1 MSMHQQN
8 ILFSQINQASAWIMP
23 VGKLSKKYYKITY
36 KENRFGD
43 EITKEEKRVFCTKC
57 GKEIDDSAKF
67 CKYCGSPV
75 EVDTEEALETPSDT
89 DTAEESEVFEE
100 PVPKIK
106 NRKKWVVP
114 VCIAA
119 GIAVL
124 GGMGVLAAN
133 MAKAEKEEP
142 KKVEQTK
149 PEKETAKEEPKT
161 EKEPEVTYPKDITL
175 DAEVQNKI
183 TEFLD
188 LLCKMDASGSGHNFA
203 INNDFASRF
212 LLDSMWF
219 EIPFADGQ
227 PVEGWSVSEEIAKKY
242 LKTSIGVEEFT
253 ADWASVSDGMVVSQG
268 VQVTCAYGNDTPQI
282 IKITQLS
289 ETDIQV
295 LGSVNY
301 TPEFQGEPY
310 TADFDVTLTANSDSI
325 WGGYTLKSINKW
337 DETLEIQMKKFV
349 EILGYCEN
357 ASSWMADGKSLTEF
371 NSAELSK
378 AFLWWTAKFDQINN
392 NNEMKNKYDCTITE
406 DGYCLITEEN
416 AEKFLMSSIGQS
428 DNSTMDYRDDKIM
441 SMLGNVGSSGV
452 ENVTITEI
460 TNISDT
466 DIKVDGSVVFH
477 AEGRITRNV
486 SFSITMTANPDSM
499 WGGYTLKSIDKWEET
514 NVTVQNT
521 DEQPESA
528 LGEYLVF
535 LVNAVNS
542 GDYTGADEV
551 MLKGSSLYQEQEA
564 LVKKLHSENTTEKLK
579 TWSVLEKEQ
588 LDGTHARITSDEVI
602 EVTYAGGNSKTLY
615 QSYVYTCELTESGWL
630 FTSISAVE

>member
-1 MSMHQQN
+1 M
-8 ILFSQINQASAWIMP
+8 
-23 VGKLSKKYYKITY
+23 
-36 KENRFGD
+36 
-43 EITKEEKRVFCTKC
+43 FCTKC

-75 EVDTEEALETPSDT
+75 EVDTEEALETPSDM

-114 VCIAA
+114 VCIIA

-142 KKVEQTK
+142 KKVQQIK

-183 TEFLD
+183 TELLD
-188 LLCKMDASGSGHNFA
+188 LLCKMDTSGSGHNFA
-203 INNDFASRF
+203 VNTAIDGNFASRF

-227 PVEGWSVSEEIAKKY
+227 PVEGWSVSEEIAKNY
-242 LKTSIGVEEFT
+242 LKTSIGVEDFT

-282 IKITQLS
+282 TKVTQLS

-337 DETLEIQMKKFV
+337 DETLDAQMKKFV

-357 ASSWMADGKSLTEF
+357 SSDWMADGKSLQEL

-378 AFLWWTAKFDQINN
+378 AFLLWTVKFDQINN
-392 NNEMKNKYDCTITE
+392 NQEMKNKYDCTITD
-406 DGYCLITEEN
+406 DGYYLITEEN
-416 AEKFLMSSIGQS
+416 AERFLMSSIGQY
-428 DNSTMDYRDDKIM
+428 DNSTMDYEGDKIISAM
-441 SMLGNVGSSGV
+441 GDVGSSGV

-486 SFSITMTANPDSM
+486 SFSITMTANPESI
-499 WGGYTLKSIDKWEET
+499 WGGYTLKSIDKWEEA

>member
-1 MSMHQQN
+1 M
-8 ILFSQINQASAWIMP
+8 
-23 VGKLSKKYYKITY
+23 
-36 KENRFGD
+36 
-43 EITKEEKRVFCTKC
+43 FCTKC

-75 EVDTEEALETPSDT
+75 EVDTEEALETPSDM

-142 KKVEQTK
+142 KKVQQIK

-203 INNDFASRF
+203 INKTIDNDFASRF

-227 PVEGWSVSEEIAKKY
+227 PVEGWSVSEEIAKNY
-242 LKTSIGVEEFT
+242 LKTSIGMEDFT
-253 ADWASVSDGMVVSQG
+253 VDWANISDGMVVSQG

-301 TPEFQGEPY
+301 TPEFTGEPY
-310 TADFDVTLTANSDSI
+310 TADFDVTLTVNTDSM
-325 WGGYTLKSINKW
+325 WGGYALKSINKW

-499 WGGYTLKSIDKWEET
+499 WGGYTLKSIDKWEEIANPT
-514 NVTVQNT
+514 MESVTKQDFNLSASSTLQQAGYDYSVGSLLDGNT
-521 DEQPESA
+521 QTCWADGVSGTGEGECITFSSDETKT
-528 LGEYLVF
+528 V
-535 LVNAVNS
+535 S
-542 GDYTGADEV
+542 GLAILPGYC
-551 MLKGSSLYQEQEA
+551 K
-564 LVKKLHSENTTEKLK
+564 SEDLFHKNGMPLDIEITSQGK
-579 TWSVLEKEQ
+579 TWKWSFYGFEPNFSSPMDSMIFIDFGGDIDMNECTVTLSVCKSGNKY
-588 LDGTHARITSDEVI
+588 DDICITEMF
-602 EVTYAGGNSKTLY
+602 LY
-615 QSYVYTCELTESGWL
+615 KR
-630 FTSISAVE
+630 

>member
-1 MSMHQQN
+1 M
-8 ILFSQINQASAWIMP
+8 
-23 VGKLSKKYYKITY
+23 
-36 KENRFGD
+36 
-43 EITKEEKRVFCTKC
+43 FCTKC

-75 EVDTEEALETPSDT
+75 EVDTEEPLETMSDMDT
-89 DTAEESEVFEE
+89 DIEVSEE
-100 PVPKIK
+100 PVFQPK

-133 MAKAEKEEP
+133 MDKAEKEEP
-142 KKVEQTK
+142 KKVQQIK

-203 INNDFASRF
+203 VNTAIDGNFASRF

-227 PVEGWSVSEEIAKKY
+227 PVEGWSVSEEIAKNY
-242 LKTSIGVEEFT
+242 LKTSIGVEDFT

-282 IKITQLS
+282 TKVTQLS

-301 TPEFQGEPY
+301 TPEFTGEPY

-499 WGGYTLKSIDKWEET
+499 WGGYTLKNIDKWEEIANPT
-514 NVTVQNT
+514 MESITKQDFNLSASSTLQQAGYDYSVGSLLDGNTQTCWADGVSGTGEGESITFSSDETKTV
-521 DEQPESA
+521 
-528 LGEYLVF
+528 
-535 LVNAVNS
+535 S
-542 GDYTGADEV
+542 GLAILPGYC
-551 MLKGSSLYQEQEA
+551 K
-564 LVKKLHSENTTEKLK
+564 SEDLFHKNGMPLDIEITSQGK
-579 TWSVLEKEQ
+579 TWKWSFYGFEPNFSSPMDSMVFIDFGGDIDMNECTVTLSVCKSGNKY
-588 LDGTHARITSDEVI
+588 DDICITEMF
-602 EVTYAGGNSKTLY
+602 LY
-615 QSYVYTCELTESGWL
+615 KR
-630 FTSISAVE
+630 

>member
-1 MSMHQQN
+1 MD
-8 ILFSQINQASAWIMP
+8 
-23 VGKLSKKYYKITY
+23 T
-36 KENRFGD
+36 D
-43 EITKEEKRVFCTKC
+43 
-57 GKEIDDSAKF
+57 
-67 CKYCGSPV
+67 V
-75 EVDTEEALETPSDT
+75 EVS
-89 DTAEESEVFEE
+89 EE
-100 PVPKIK
+100 PVFQPK

-119 GIAVL
+119 GIAIL
-124 GGMGVLAAN
+124 GGVGVVAAN
-133 MAKAEKEEP
+133 MAKAETETPKKVVEEKKEEP
-142 KKVEQTK
+142 KKEDQ
-149 PEKETAKEEPKT
+149 PAEPAE

-175 DAEVQNKI
+175 DAEVQNKVI
-183 TEFLD
+183 EFLD
-188 LLCKMDASGSGHNFA
+188 LMCMMDTSNMGHNFA
-203 INNDFASRF
+203 VNRAIDSNLVSRF
-212 LLDSMWF
+212 LIGSVQS
-219 EIPFADGQ
+219 EVPFADGQ
-227 PVEGWSVSEEIAKKY
+227 PVEGWSIPEDTVREY
-242 LKTSIGVEEFT
+242 LSTSIGVSDCTSEGI
-253 ADWASVSDGMVVSQG
+253 SISDGVVSITP
-268 VQVTCAYGNDTPQI
+268 VTMTCAYGNDTPQI
-282 IKITQLS
+282 TKVTQLS

-295 LGSVNY
+295 LGRVNY
-301 TPEFQGEPY
+301 IPEFQDEPY
-310 TADFDVTLTANSDSI
+310 TAEFDVTLTANPDSM

-337 DETLEIQMKKFV
+337 DETLDAQMKKFV

-357 ASSWMADGKSLTEF
+357 SSDWMADGKSLQEL

-378 AFLWWTAKFDQINN
+378 AFLLWTVKFDQINN
-392 NNEMKNKYDCTITE
+392 NQEMKNKYDCTITD
-406 DGYCLITEEN
+406 DGYYLITEEN
-416 AEKFLMSSIGQS
+416 AERFLMSSIGQY
-428 DNSTMDYRDDKIM
+428 DNSTMDYEGDKIISAM
-441 SMLGNVGSSGV
+441 GDVGSSGV

-486 SFSITMTANPDSM
+486 SFSITMTANPESI
-499 WGGYTLKSIDKWEET
+499 WGGYTLKSIDKWEEA

>member
-1 MSMHQQN
+1 MKCS
-8 ILFSQINQASAWIMP
+8 
-23 VGKLSKKYYKITY
+23 
-36 KENRFGD
+36 
-43 EITKEEKRVFCTKC
+43 KC
-57 GKEIDDSAKF
+57 GKEINEKVKF

-75 EVDTEEALETPSDT
+75 EYDGQKATEELSSPEYKSKGVNKKKWIIAVCSAVAAALFICIG
-89 DTAEESEVFEE
+89 VFGVFAVGIKNGNDDSIKKEE
-100 PVPKIK
+100 PV
-106 NRKKWVVP
+106 
-114 VCIAA
+114 
-119 GIAVL
+119 
-124 GGMGVLAAN
+124 
-133 MAKAEKEEP
+133 
-142 KKVEQTK
+142 Q
-149 PEKETAKEEPKT
+149 ETAKEGQTAEPK
-161 EKEPEVTYPKDITL
+161 EEQPAEPEVTYPKDITL

-203 INNDFASRF
+203 VNTAIDGNFASRF

-227 PVEGWSVSEEIAKKY
+227 PVEGWSVSEEIAKNY
-242 LKTSIGVEEFT
+242 LKTSIGVEDFT

-282 IKITQLS
+282 TKVTQLS

-499 WGGYTLKSIDKWEET
+499 WGGYTLKSIDKWEEIANPT
-514 NVTVQNT
+514 MESVTKQDFNLSASSTLQQAGYDYSVGSLLDGNT
-521 DEQPESA
+521 QTCWADGVSGTGEGENITFSSDETKT
-528 LGEYLVF
+528 V
-535 LVNAVNS
+535 S
-542 GDYTGADEV
+542 GLAILPGYC
-551 MLKGSSLYQEQEA
+551 K
-564 LVKKLHSENTTEKLK
+564 SEDLFHKNGMPLDIEITSQGK
-579 TWSVLEKEQ
+579 TWKWSFYGFEPNFSSPMDSMIFIDFGGDIDMNECTVTLSVCKSGNKY
-588 LDGTHARITSDEVI
+588 DDICITEMF
-602 EVTYAGGNSKTLY
+602 LY
-615 QSYVYTCELTESGWL
+615 KR
-630 FTSISAVE
+630 

>member
-1 MSMHQQN
+1 M
-8 ILFSQINQASAWIMP
+8 
-23 VGKLSKKYYKITY
+23 
-36 KENRFGD
+36 
-43 EITKEEKRVFCTKC
+43 FCIKC

-75 EVDTEEALETPSDT
+75 EVDTEEALETPSDM

-133 MAKAEKEEP
+133 MDKAEKEEP
-142 KKVEQTK
+142 KKVQQIK

-203 INNDFASRF
+203 VNTAIDGNFASRF

-227 PVEGWSVSEEIAKKY
+227 PVEGWSVSEEIAKNY
-242 LKTSIGVEEFT
+242 LKTSIGVEDFT

-282 IKITQLS
+282 TKVTQLS

-499 WGGYTLKSIDKWEET
+499 WGGYTLKSIDKWEEIANPT
-514 NVTVQNT
+514 MESVTKQDFNLSASSTLQQAGYDYSVGSLLDGNT
-521 DEQPESA
+521 QTCWADGVSGTGEGESITFSSDETKT
-528 LGEYLVF
+528 V
-535 LVNAVNS
+535 S
-542 GDYTGADEV
+542 GLAILPGYC
-551 MLKGSSLYQEQEA
+551 K
-564 LVKKLHSENTTEKLK
+564 SEDLFHKNGMPLDIEITSQGK
-579 TWSVLEKEQ
+579 TWKWSFYGFEPNFSSPMDSMIFIDFGGDIDMNECTVTLSVCKSGNKY
-588 LDGTHARITSDEVI
+588 DDICITEMF
-602 EVTYAGGNSKTLY
+602 LY
-615 QSYVYTCELTESGWL
+615 KR
-630 FTSISAVE
+630 

>member
-1 MSMHQQN
+1 MKCS
-8 ILFSQINQASAWIMP
+8 
-23 VGKLSKKYYKITY
+23 
-36 KENRFGD
+36 
-43 EITKEEKRVFCTKC
+43 KC
-57 GKEIDDSAKF
+57 GKEINEKVKF

-75 EVDTEEALETPSDT
+75 EYDGQKATEELSSPEYKSKGVNKKKWIIAVCSAVAAALFICIG
-89 DTAEESEVFEE
+89 VFGVFAVGIKNGNDDSIKKEE
-100 PVPKIK
+100 PV
-106 NRKKWVVP
+106 
-114 VCIAA
+114 
-119 GIAVL
+119 
-124 GGMGVLAAN
+124 
-133 MAKAEKEEP
+133 
-142 KKVEQTK
+142 Q
-149 PEKETAKEEPKT
+149 ETAKEGQTAEPK
-161 EKEPEVTYPKDITL
+161 EEQPAEPEVTYPKDITL

-203 INNDFASRF
+203 VNTAIDGNFASRF

-227 PVEGWSVSEEIAKKY
+227 PVEGWSVSEEIAKNY
-242 LKTSIGVEEFT
+242 LKTSIGVEDFT

-282 IKITQLS
+282 TKVTQLS

-301 TPEFQGEPY
+301 TPEFTGEPY
-310 TADFDVTLTANSDSI
+310 TADFDVTLTVNTDSM

-499 WGGYTLKSIDKWEET
+499 WGGYTLKNIDKWEEISKPSME
-514 NVTVQNT
+514 TVIKQDFNLSSSSELQESGYDYSVGSLLDGNT
-521 DEQPESA
+521 QTCWAEGVSGIGEGESITFSSDETKT
-528 LGEYLVF
+528 V
-535 LVNAVNS
+535 S
-542 GDYTGADEV
+542 GLAILPGYC
-551 MLKGSSLYQEQEA
+551 K
-564 LVKKLHSENTTEKLK
+564 SEDLFYKNGMPLDIEITSQGK
-579 TWSVLEKEQ
+579 TWKWSFYGFEPNFSSPMDSMVFIDFGGDIDMNECTVTLSVCKSGNKY
-588 LDGTHARITSDEVI
+588 DDICITEMF
-602 EVTYAGGNSKTLY
+602 LY
-615 QSYVYTCELTESGWL
+615 KR
-630 FTSISAVE
+630 

>member
-1 MSMHQQN
+1 MKCS
-8 ILFSQINQASAWIMP
+8 
-23 VGKLSKKYYKITY
+23 
-36 KENRFGD
+36 
-43 EITKEEKRVFCTKC
+43 KC
-57 GKEIDDSAKF
+57 GKEINEKVKF

-75 EVDTEEALETPSDT
+75 EYDGQKATEELSSPEYKSKGVNKKKWIIAVCSAVAAALFICIG
-89 DTAEESEVFEE
+89 VFGVFAVGIKNGNDDSIKKEE
-100 PVPKIK
+100 PV
-106 NRKKWVVP
+106 
-114 VCIAA
+114 
-119 GIAVL
+119 
-124 GGMGVLAAN
+124 
-133 MAKAEKEEP
+133 
-142 KKVEQTK
+142 Q
-149 PEKETAKEEPKT
+149 ETAKEGQTAEPK
-161 EKEPEVTYPKDITL
+161 EEQPAEPEVTYPKDITL

-203 INNDFASRF
+203 VNTAIDGNFASRF

-227 PVEGWSVSEEIAKKY
+227 PVEGWSVSEEIAKNY
-242 LKTSIGVEEFT
+242 LKTSIGVEDFT

-282 IKITQLS
+282 TKVTQLS

-301 TPEFQGEPY
+301 TPEFTGEPY
-310 TADFDVTLTANSDSI
+310 TADFDVTLTVNTDSM
-325 WGGYTLKSINKW
+325 WGGYALKSINKW

-499 WGGYTLKSIDKWEET
+499 WGGYTLKSIDKWEEIANPT
-514 NVTVQNT
+514 VESVTKQDFNLSASSTLQQAGYDYSVGSLLDGNT
-521 DEQPESA
+521 QTCWADGVSGTGEGESITFSSDETKT
-528 LGEYLVF
+528 V
-535 LVNAVNS
+535 S
-542 GDYTGADEV
+542 GLAILPGYC
-551 MLKGSSLYQEQEA
+551 K
-564 LVKKLHSENTTEKLK
+564 SEDLFHKNGMPLDIEITSQGK
-579 TWSVLEKEQ
+579 TWKWSFYGFEPNFSSPMDSMVFIDFGGDIDMNECTVTLSVCKSGNKY
-588 LDGTHARITSDEVI
+588 DDICITEMF
-602 EVTYAGGNSKTLY
+602 LY
-615 QSYVYTCELTESGWL
+615 KR
-630 FTSISAVE
+630 

>member
-1 MSMHQQN
+1 M
-8 ILFSQINQASAWIMP
+8 
-23 VGKLSKKYYKITY
+23 
-36 KENRFGD
+36 
-43 EITKEEKRVFCTKC
+43 FCTKC

-75 EVDTEEALETPSDT
+75 EVDTEEALETPSDM

-142 KKVEQTK
+142 KKVQQIK

-203 INNDFASRF
+203 INKTIDNDFVSRF

-227 PVEGWSVSEEIAKKY
+227 PVEGWSVSEEIAKNY
-242 LKTSIGVEEFT
+242 LKTSIGVEDFT

-282 IKITQLS
+282 TKVTQLS

-301 TPEFQGEPY
+301 TPEFTGEPY
-310 TADFDVTLTANSDSI
+310 TADFDVTLTVNTDSM
-325 WGGYTLKSINKW
+325 WGGYALKSINKW
-337 DETLEIQMKKFV
+337 DETLEAQMKKFV

-499 WGGYTLKSIDKWEET
+499 WGGYTLKSIDKWEEIANPT
-514 NVTVQNT
+514 MESVTKQDFNLSASSTLQQAGYDYSVGSLLDGNT
-521 DEQPESA
+521 QTCWADGVSGTGEGESITFSSDETKT
-528 LGEYLVF
+528 V
-535 LVNAVNS
+535 S
-542 GDYTGADEV
+542 GLAILPGYC
-551 MLKGSSLYQEQEA
+551 K
-564 LVKKLHSENTTEKLK
+564 SEDLFHKNGMPLDIEITSQGK
-579 TWSVLEKEQ
+579 TWKWSFYGFEPNFSSPMDSMVFIDFGGDIDMNECTVTLSVCKSGNKY
-588 LDGTHARITSDEVI
+588 DDICITEMF
-602 EVTYAGGNSKTLY
+602 LY
-615 QSYVYTCELTESGWL
+615 KR
-630 FTSISAVE
+630 

>member
-1 MSMHQQN
+1 M
-8 ILFSQINQASAWIMP
+8 
-23 VGKLSKKYYKITY
+23 
-36 KENRFGD
+36 
-43 EITKEEKRVFCTKC
+43 FCTKC
-57 GKEIDDSAKF
+57 GKEIADDAKF

-75 EVDTEEALETPSDT
+75 EVNAEEPLETPSDV
-89 DTAEESEVFEE
+89 DTTEESEVSDE
-100 PVPKIK
+100 PVFKPK

-124 GGMGVLAAN
+124 GGAGVLAAN
-133 MAKAEKEEP
+133 MAKSEKEPP

-149 PEKETAKEEPKT
+149 PENETAKEEVKT

-175 DAEVQNKI
+175 DAEVQNKV
-183 TEFLD
+183 TELLD
-188 LLCKMDASGSGHNFA
+188 LLCKMDTSGSGHNFA
-203 INNDFASRF
+203 VNTAIDGNFASRF

-227 PVEGWSVSEEIAKKY
+227 PVEGWSVSEEIAKNY
-242 LKTSIGVEEFT
+242 LKTSIGMEDFT
-253 ADWASVSDGMVVSQG
+253 ADWANISDGMVVSQG

-282 IKITQLS
+282 TKVTQLS

-301 TPEFQGEPY
+301 TPEFTGEPY
-310 TADFDVTLTANSDSI
+310 TADFDVTLTANPDSM
-325 WGGYTLKSINKW
+325 WGGYALKSINKW
-337 DETLEIQMKKFV
+337 DETLEAQMKKFV

-357 ASSWMADGKSLTEF
+357 SSSWMADGKSLPEF
-371 NSAELSK
+371 NSADLSK
-378 AFLWWTAKFDQINN
+378 AFLWFTAQFDESRNN
-392 NNEMKNKYDCTITE
+392 SKMKNKYPYTATQSAR
-406 DGYCLITEEN
+406 CLVTEEN
-416 AEKFLMSSIGQS
+416 AKQFLIDSIGQY
-428 DNSTMDYRDDKIM
+428 DNSTMDYEGDKIISAM
-441 SMLGNVGSSGV
+441 GDVGSSGV
-452 ENVTITEI
+452 ENVTILDI

-477 AEGRITRNV
+477 AEGKITRNV
-486 SFSITMTANPDSM
+486 SFGITMTANPDSM
-499 WGGYTLKSIDKWEET
+499 WGGYTLKSIDKWEEA

>member
-1 MSMHQQN
+1 M
-8 ILFSQINQASAWIMP
+8 
-23 VGKLSKKYYKITY
+23 
-36 KENRFGD
+36 
-43 EITKEEKRVFCTKC
+43 FCTKC

-89 DTAEESEVFEE
+89 DTAEEAEVFEE

-203 INNDFASRF
+203 VNTAIDGNFASRF

-219 EIPFADGQ
+219 EIPFADEQ
-227 PVEGWSVSEEIAKKY
+227 PVEGWSVSEEIAKNY
-242 LKTSIGVEEFT
+242 LKTSIGVEDFT

-282 IKITQLS
+282 TKVTQLS

-301 TPEFQGEPY
+301 TPEFTGEPY
-310 TADFDVTLTANSDSI
+310 TADFDVTLTVNTDSM
-325 WGGYTLKSINKW
+325 WGGYALKSINKW

-499 WGGYTLKSIDKWEET
+499 WGGYTLKNIDKWEEIANPT
-514 NVTVQNT
+514 MESITKQDFNLSASSTLQQAGYDYSVGSLLDGNTQTCWADGVSGTGEGESITFSSDETKTV
-521 DEQPESA
+521 
-528 LGEYLVF
+528 
-535 LVNAVNS
+535 S
-542 GDYTGADEV
+542 GLAILPGYC
-551 MLKGSSLYQEQEA
+551 K
-564 LVKKLHSENTTEKLK
+564 SEDLFHKNGMPLDIEITSQGK
-579 TWSVLEKEQ
+579 TWKWSFYGFEPNFSSPMDSMVFIDFGGDIDMNECTVTLSVCKSGNKY
-588 LDGTHARITSDEVI
+588 DDICITEMF
-602 EVTYAGGNSKTLY
+602 LY
-615 QSYVYTCELTESGWL
+615 KR
-630 FTSISAVE
+630 

>member
-1 MSMHQQN
+1 M
-8 ILFSQINQASAWIMP
+8 
-23 VGKLSKKYYKITY
+23 
-36 KENRFGD
+36 
-43 EITKEEKRVFCTKC
+43 FCTKC

-75 EVDTEEALETPSDT
+75 EVDTEEALETPSDM

-142 KKVEQTK
+142 KKVQQIK

-203 INNDFASRF
+203 INKTIDNDFASRF

-227 PVEGWSVSEEIAKKY
+227 PVEGWSVSEEIAKNY
-242 LKTSIGVEEFT
+242 LKTSIGMEDFT
-253 ADWASVSDGMVVSQG
+253 VDWANISDGMVVSQG

-282 IKITQLS
+282 TKVTQLS

-301 TPEFQGEPY
+301 TPEFTGEPY

-452 ENVTITEI
+452 ENVTILDI

-499 WGGYTLKSIDKWEET
+499 WGGYTLKSIDKWEEIANPT
-514 NVTVQNT
+514 MASITKQDFNLSASSTLQQAGYDYSVGSLLDGNTQTCWAEGVSGIGEGESITFSSDETKTV
-521 DEQPESA
+521 
-528 LGEYLVF
+528 
-535 LVNAVNS
+535 S
-542 GDYTGADEV
+542 GLAILPGYC
-551 MLKGSSLYQEQEA
+551 K
-564 LVKKLHSENTTEKLK
+564 SEDLFYKNGMPLDIEITSQGK
-579 TWSVLEKEQ
+579 TWKWSFYGFEPNFSSPMDSMVFIDFGGDIDMNECTVTLSVCKSGNKY
-588 LDGTHARITSDEVI
+588 DDICITEMF
-602 EVTYAGGNSKTLY
+602 LY
-615 QSYVYTCELTESGWL
+615 KR
-630 FTSISAVE
+630 

>member
-1 MSMHQQN
+1 M
-8 ILFSQINQASAWIMP
+8 
-23 VGKLSKKYYKITY
+23 
-36 KENRFGD
+36 
-43 EITKEEKRVFCTKC
+43 FCTKC

-75 EVDTEEALETPSDT
+75 EVDTEEPLETMSDMDT
-89 DTAEESEVFEE
+89 DIEVSEE
-100 PVPKIK
+100 PVFQPK

-142 KKVEQTK
+142 KKVQQIK

-203 INNDFASRF
+203 VNTAIDGNFASRF

-227 PVEGWSVSEEIAKKY
+227 PVEGWSVSEEIAKNY
-242 LKTSIGVEEFT
+242 LKTSIGMEDFT
-253 ADWASVSDGMVVSQG
+253 VDWANISDGMVVSQG

-301 TPEFQGEPY
+301 TPEFTGEPY
-310 TADFDVTLTANSDSI
+310 TADFDVTLTVNTDSM
-325 WGGYTLKSINKW
+325 WGGYALKSINKW

-499 WGGYTLKSIDKWEET
+499 WGGYTLKNIDKWEEIANPT
-514 NVTVQNT
+514 MESVTKQDFNLSASSTLQQAGYDYSVGSLLDGNT
-521 DEQPESA
+521 QTCWADGVSGTGEGESITFSSDETKT
-528 LGEYLVF
+528 V
-535 LVNAVNS
+535 S
-542 GDYTGADEV
+542 GLAILPGYC
-551 MLKGSSLYQEQEA
+551 K
-564 LVKKLHSENTTEKLK
+564 SEDLFYKNGMPLDIEITSQGK
-579 TWSVLEKEQ
+579 TWKWSFYGFEPNFSSPMDSMIFIDFGGDIDMNECTVTLSVCKSGNKY
-588 LDGTHARITSDEVI
+588 DDICITEMF
-602 EVTYAGGNSKTLY
+602 LY
-615 QSYVYTCELTESGWL
+615 KR
-630 FTSISAVE
+630 

>member
-1 MSMHQQN
+1 M
-8 ILFSQINQASAWIMP
+8 
-23 VGKLSKKYYKITY
+23 
-36 KENRFGD
+36 
-43 EITKEEKRVFCTKC
+43 FCTKC

-89 DTAEESEVFEE
+89 DTAEEAEVFEE

-142 KKVEQTK
+142 KKVQQIK

-183 TEFLD
+183 TELLD
-188 LLCKMDASGSGHNFA
+188 LLCKMDTSGSGHNFA
-203 INNDFASRF
+203 VNTAIDGNFASRF

-227 PVEGWSVSEEIAKKY
+227 PVEGWSVSEEIAKNY
-242 LKTSIGVEEFT
+242 LKTSIGVEDFT

-282 IKITQLS
+282 TKVTQLS

-499 WGGYTLKSIDKWEET
+499 WGGYTLKSIDKWEEIANPT
-514 NVTVQNT
+514 MESVTKQDFNLSASSTLQQAGYDYSVGSLLDGNT
-521 DEQPESA
+521 QTCWADGVSGIGEGESITFSSDETKT
-528 LGEYLVF
+528 V
-535 LVNAVNS
+535 S
-542 GDYTGADEV
+542 GLAILPGYC
-551 MLKGSSLYQEQEA
+551 K
-564 LVKKLHSENTTEKLK
+564 SEDLFHKNGMPLDIEITSQGK
-579 TWSVLEKEQ
+579 TWKWSFYGFEPNFSSPMDSMIFIDFGGDIDMNECTVTLSVCKSGNKY
-588 LDGTHARITSDEVI
+588 DDICITEMF
-602 EVTYAGGNSKTLY
+602 LY
-615 QSYVYTCELTESGWL
+615 KR
-630 FTSISAVE
+630 

>member
-1 MSMHQQN
+1 M
-8 ILFSQINQASAWIMP
+8 
-23 VGKLSKKYYKITY
+23 
-36 KENRFGD
+36 
-43 EITKEEKRVFCTKC
+43 FCTKC

-75 EVDTEEALETPSDT
+75 EVDTEEALETPSDM

-114 VCIAA
+114 VCIIA

-133 MAKAEKEEP
+133 MDKAEKEEP
-142 KKVEQTK
+142 KKVQQIK

-203 INNDFASRF
+203 VNTAIDGNFASRF

-227 PVEGWSVSEEIAKKY
+227 PVEGWSVSEEIAKNY
-242 LKTSIGVEEFT
+242 LKTSIGVEDFT

-282 IKITQLS
+282 TKVTQLS

-499 WGGYTLKSIDKWEET
+499 WGGYTLKNIDKWEEIANPT
-514 NVTVQNT
+514 MESITKQDFNLSASSTLQQAGYDYSVGSLLDGNTQTCWADGVSGTGEGESITFSSDETKTV
-521 DEQPESA
+521 
-528 LGEYLVF
+528 
-535 LVNAVNS
+535 S
-542 GDYTGADEV
+542 GLAILPGYC
-551 MLKGSSLYQEQEA
+551 K
-564 LVKKLHSENTTEKLK
+564 SEDLFHKNGMPLDIEITSQGK
-579 TWSVLEKEQ
+579 TWKWSFYGFEPNFSSPMDSMVFIDFGGDIDMNECTVTLSVCKSGNKY
-588 LDGTHARITSDEVI
+588 DDICITEMF
-602 EVTYAGGNSKTLY
+602 LY
-615 QSYVYTCELTESGWL
+615 KR
-630 FTSISAVE
+630 

>member
-1 MSMHQQN
+1 M
-8 ILFSQINQASAWIMP
+8 
-23 VGKLSKKYYKITY
+23 
-36 KENRFGD
+36 
-43 EITKEEKRVFCTKC
+43 FCTKC

-67 CKYCGSPV
+67 CEYCGSPV
-75 EVDTEEALETPSDT
+75 EINIEEPLETPPEMNI
-89 DTAEESEVFEE
+89 AEETEELKE
-100 PVPKIK
+100 PVFQPK

-114 VCIAA
+114 VCIAV
-119 GIAVL
+119 GVAVL
-124 GGMGVLAAN
+124 GGIGVVAAN
-133 MAKAEKEEP
+133 MTKTEKEEP

-149 PEKETAKEEPKT
+149 PEKE
-161 EKEPEVTYPKDITL
+161 EKPAEPEVTYPKDITL

-188 LLCKMDASGSGHNFA
+188 LLCKMDTSGSGHNFA
-203 INNDFASRF
+203 INKTIDNDFASRF

-219 EIPFADGQ
+219 EVPFVNGQ
-227 PVEGWSVSEEIAKKY
+227 PVEGWSVSEEVAKNY
-242 LKTSIGVEEFT
+242 LKTSIGIEDFT
-253 ADWASVSDGMVVSQG
+253 AEWASISDGMITSQG

-282 IKITQLS
+282 TKVTQLS

-499 WGGYTLKSIDKWEET
+499 WGGYTLKSIDKWEEA

>member
-1 MSMHQQN
+1 M
-8 ILFSQINQASAWIMP
+8 
-23 VGKLSKKYYKITY
+23 
-36 KENRFGD
+36 
-43 EITKEEKRVFCTKC
+43 FCTKC

-75 EVDTEEALETPSDT
+75 EVDTEEALETPSDMDT
-89 DTAEESEVFEE
+89 DVEVSEE
-100 PVPKIK
+100 PVFQPK
-106 NRKKWVVP
+106 NRKRWVVP

-119 GIAVL
+119 GIAIL
-124 GGMGVLAAN
+124 GGVGVVAAN
-133 MAKAEKEEP
+133 MAKAETETTKKVVEEKKEEP
-142 KKVEQTK
+142 KKEEQ
-149 PEKETAKEEPKT
+149 PAEPAE

-175 DAEVQNKI
+175 DAEVQNKVI
-183 TEFLD
+183 EFLD
-188 LLCKMDASGSGHNFA
+188 LMCMMDTSNMGHNFA
-203 INNDFASRF
+203 VNRAIDSNLVSRF
-212 LLDSMWF
+212 LIGSVQS
-219 EIPFADGQ
+219 EVPFADGQ
-227 PVEGWSVSEEIAKKY
+227 PVEGWSIPEDTVREY
-242 LKTSIGVEEFT
+242 LSTSIGVSDCTSEGI
-253 ADWASVSDGMVVSQG
+253 SISDGVVSITP
-268 VQVTCAYGNDTPQI
+268 VTMTCAYGNDTPQI
-282 IKITQLS
+282 TKVTQLS

-499 WGGYTLKSIDKWEET
+499 WGGYTLKSIDKWEEIANPT
-514 NVTVQNT
+514 MESVTKQDFNLSASSTLQQAGYDYSVGSLLDGNT
-521 DEQPESA
+521 QTCWADGVSGTGEGESITFSSDETKT
-528 LGEYLVF
+528 V
-535 LVNAVNS
+535 S
-542 GDYTGADEV
+542 GLAILPGYC
-551 MLKGSSLYQEQEA
+551 K
-564 LVKKLHSENTTEKLK
+564 SEDLFHKNGMPLDIEITSQGK
-579 TWSVLEKEQ
+579 TWKWSFYGFEPNFSSPMDSMIFIDFGGDIDMNECTVTLSVCKSGNKY
-588 LDGTHARITSDEVI
+588 DDICITEMF
-602 EVTYAGGNSKTLY
+602 LY
-615 QSYVYTCELTESGWL
+615 KR
-630 FTSISAVE
+630 

>member
-1 MSMHQQN
+1 M
-8 ILFSQINQASAWIMP
+8 
-23 VGKLSKKYYKITY
+23 
-36 KENRFGD
+36 
-43 EITKEEKRVFCTKC
+43 FCTKC

-75 EVDTEEALETPSDT
+75 EVDTEEALETPSDM

-203 INNDFASRF
+203 VNTAIDGNFASRF

-219 EIPFADGQ
+219 EIPFADEQ
-227 PVEGWSVSEEIAKKY
+227 PVEGWSVSEEIAKNY
-242 LKTSIGVEEFT
+242 LKTSIGVEDFT

-282 IKITQLS
+282 TKVTQLS

-301 TPEFQGEPY
+301 TPEFTGEPY
-310 TADFDVTLTANSDSI
+310 TADFDVTLTVNTDSM
-325 WGGYTLKSINKW
+325 WGGYALKSINKW

-392 NNEMKNKYDCTITE
+392 NNEMKNKYDCRITE

-499 WGGYTLKSIDKWEET
+499 WGGYTLKNIDKWEEIANPT
-514 NVTVQNT
+514 MESITKQDFNLSASSTLQQAGYDYSVGSLLDGNTQTCWADGVSGTGEGESITFSSDETKTV
-521 DEQPESA
+521 
-528 LGEYLVF
+528 
-535 LVNAVNS
+535 S
-542 GDYTGADEV
+542 GLAILPGYC
-551 MLKGSSLYQEQEA
+551 K
-564 LVKKLHSENTTEKLK
+564 SEDLFHKNGMPLDIEITSQGK
-579 TWSVLEKEQ
+579 TWKWSFYGFEPNFSSPMDSMIFIDFGGDIDMNECTVTLSVCKSGNKY
-588 LDGTHARITSDEVI
+588 DDICITEMF
-602 EVTYAGGNSKTLY
+602 LY
-615 QSYVYTCELTESGWL
+615 KR
-630 FTSISAVE
+630 

>member
-1 MSMHQQN
+1 M
-8 ILFSQINQASAWIMP
+8 
-23 VGKLSKKYYKITY
+23 
-36 KENRFGD
+36 
-43 EITKEEKRVFCTKC
+43 FCTKC

-75 EVDTEEALETPSDT
+75 EVDTEEVLETPSDM

-203 INNDFASRF
+203 VNTAIDGNFASRF

-219 EIPFADGQ
+219 EIPFADEQ
-227 PVEGWSVSEEIAKKY
+227 PVEGWSVSEEIAKNY
-242 LKTSIGVEEFT
+242 LKTSIGVEDFT

-282 IKITQLS
+282 TKVTQLS

-301 TPEFQGEPY
+301 TPEFTGEPY
-310 TADFDVTLTANSDSI
+310 TADFDVTLTVNTDSM
-325 WGGYTLKSINKW
+325 WGGYALKSINKW

-499 WGGYTLKSIDKWEET
+499 WGGYTLKNIDKWEEIANPT
-514 NVTVQNT
+514 MESITKQDFNLSASSTLQQAGYDYSVGSLLDGNTQTCWADGVSGTGEGESITFSSDETKTV
-521 DEQPESA
+521 
-528 LGEYLVF
+528 
-535 LVNAVNS
+535 S
-542 GDYTGADEV
+542 GLAILPGYC
-551 MLKGSSLYQEQEA
+551 K
-564 LVKKLHSENTTEKLK
+564 SEDLFHKNGMPLDIEITSQGK
-579 TWSVLEKEQ
+579 TWKWSFYGFEPNFSSPMDSMIFIDFGGDIDMNECTVTLSVCKSGNKY
-588 LDGTHARITSDEVI
+588 DDICITEMF
-602 EVTYAGGNSKTLY
+602 LY
-615 QSYVYTCELTESGWL
+615 KR
-630 FTSISAVE
+630 

>member
-1 MSMHQQN
+1 MKCS
-8 ILFSQINQASAWIMP
+8 
-23 VGKLSKKYYKITY
+23 
-36 KENRFGD
+36 
-43 EITKEEKRVFCTKC
+43 KC
-57 GKEIDDSAKF
+57 GKEINEKVKF

-75 EVDTEEALETPSDT
+75 EYDGQKATEELSSPEYKSKGVNKKKWIIAVCSAVAAALFICIG
-89 DTAEESEVFEE
+89 VFGVFAVGIKNGNDDSIKKEE
-100 PVPKIK
+100 PV
-106 NRKKWVVP
+106 
-114 VCIAA
+114 
-119 GIAVL
+119 
-124 GGMGVLAAN
+124 
-133 MAKAEKEEP
+133 
-142 KKVEQTK
+142 Q
-149 PEKETAKEEPKT
+149 ETAKEGQTAEPK
-161 EKEPEVTYPKDITL
+161 EEQPAEPEVTYPKDITL

-203 INNDFASRF
+203 VNTAIDGNFASRF

-227 PVEGWSVSEEIAKKY
+227 PVEGWSVSEEIAKNY

-268 VQVTCAYGNDTPQI
+268 VQVTCAYGNDTPQT

-301 TPEFQGEPY
+301 TPEFTGEPY
-310 TADFDVTLTANSDSI
+310 TADFDVTLTVNPDSM
-325 WGGYTLKSINKW
+325 WGGYALKSINKW
-337 DETLEIQMKKFV
+337 DETLEAQMKKFV
-349 EILGYCEN
+349 ETLGWCDHFSN
-357 ASSWMADGKSLTEF
+357 FLADGKSLLEF
-371 NSAELSK
+371 SSADLSK
-378 AFLWWTAKFDQINN
+378 TFLWFTAQFDESKNN
-392 NNEMKNKYDCTITE
+392 SKMKNKYPYTATQSAR
-406 DGYCLITEEN
+406 CLITEEN
-416 AEKFLMSSIGQS
+416 AKQFLTDSIGQY
-428 DNSTMDYRDDKIM
+428 DNSTMDYEGDKIISAM
-441 SMLGNVGSSGV
+441 GDVGSSGV

-486 SFSITMTANPDSM
+486 SFSITMTANPESI
-499 WGGYTLKSIDKWEET
+499 WGGYTLKSIDKWEEA

>member
-1 MSMHQQN
+1 M
-8 ILFSQINQASAWIMP
+8 
-23 VGKLSKKYYKITY
+23 
-36 KENRFGD
+36 
-43 EITKEEKRVFCTKC
+43 FCTKC

-89 DTAEESEVFEE
+89 DTAEEAEVFEE

-114 VCIAA
+114 VCIIA

-142 KKVEQTK
+142 KKVQQIK

-203 INNDFASRF
+203 INKTIDNDFVSRF

-219 EIPFADGQ
+219 EVPFAEGE
-227 PVEGWSVSEEIAKKY
+227 PVEGWSVSEEIAKNY

-268 VQVTCAYGNDTPQI
+268 VQVTCAYGNDAPQI
-282 IKITQLS
+282 TKVTQLS

-301 TPEFQGEPY
+301 TPEFTGEPY

-337 DETLEIQMKKFV
+337 DETLEVQMQKFV

-499 WGGYTLKSIDKWEET
+499 WGGYTLKNIDKWEEIANPT
-514 NVTVQNT
+514 MESITKQDFNLSASSTLQQAGYDYSVGSLLDGNTQTCWADGVSGTGEGESITFSSDETKTV
-521 DEQPESA
+521 
-528 LGEYLVF
+528 
-535 LVNAVNS
+535 S
-542 GDYTGADEV
+542 GLAILPGYC
-551 MLKGSSLYQEQEA
+551 K
-564 LVKKLHSENTTEKLK
+564 SEDLFHKNGMPLDIEITSQGK
-579 TWSVLEKEQ
+579 TWKWSFYGFEPNFSSPMDSMVFIDFGGDIDMNECTVTLSVCKSGNKY
-588 LDGTHARITSDEVI
+588 DDICITEMF
-602 EVTYAGGNSKTLY
+602 LY
-615 QSYVYTCELTESGWL
+615 KR
-630 FTSISAVE
+630 

>member
-1 MSMHQQN
+1 M
-8 ILFSQINQASAWIMP
+8 
-23 VGKLSKKYYKITY
+23 
-36 KENRFGD
+36 
-43 EITKEEKRVFCTKC
+43 FCTKC

-75 EVDTEEALETPSDT
+75 EVDTEEALETPSDM

-133 MAKAEKEEP
+133 MAKVEKEEP
-142 KKVEQTK
+142 KKVQQIK

-183 TEFLD
+183 TELLD
-188 LLCKMDASGSGHNFA
+188 LLCKMDTSGSGHNFA
-203 INNDFASRF
+203 VNTAIDGNFASRF

-227 PVEGWSVSEEIAKKY
+227 PVEGWSVSEEIAKNY
-242 LKTSIGVEEFT
+242 LKTSIGVEDFT

-282 IKITQLS
+282 TKVTQLS

-499 WGGYTLKSIDKWEET
+499 WGGYTLKSIDKWEEIANPT
-514 NVTVQNT
+514 MESVTKQDFNLSASSTLQQAGYDYSVGSLLDGNT
-521 DEQPESA
+521 QTCWADGVSGTGEGESITFSSDETKT
-528 LGEYLVF
+528 V
-535 LVNAVNS
+535 S
-542 GDYTGADEV
+542 GLAILPGYC
-551 MLKGSSLYQEQEA
+551 K
-564 LVKKLHSENTTEKLK
+564 SEDLFHKNGMPLDIEITSQGK
-579 TWSVLEKEQ
+579 TWKWSFYGFEPNFSSPMDSMIFIDFGGDIDMNECTVTLSVCKSGNKY
-588 LDGTHARITSDEVI
+588 DDICITEMF
-602 EVTYAGGNSKTLY
+602 LY
-615 QSYVYTCELTESGWL
+615 KR
-630 FTSISAVE
+630 

>member
-1 MSMHQQN
+1 M
-8 ILFSQINQASAWIMP
+8 
-23 VGKLSKKYYKITY
+23 
-36 KENRFGD
+36 
-43 EITKEEKRVFCTKC
+43 FCTKC

-75 EVDTEEALETPSDT
+75 EVDTEEALETPSDMDT
-89 DTAEESEVFEE
+89 DVEVSEE
-100 PVPKIK
+100 PVFQPK

-114 VCIAA
+114 MCVAA

-133 MAKAEKEEP
+133 MAKAETETPKKVVEEKKEEP
-142 KKVEQTK
+142 K
-149 PEKETAKEEPKT
+149 KETAKEEQPAEPEA

-183 TEFLD
+183 TELLD
-188 LLCKMDASGSGHNFA
+188 LLCKMDTSGSGHNFA
-203 INNDFASRF
+203 VNTAIDGNFASRF

-227 PVEGWSVSEEIAKKY
+227 PVEGWSVSEEIAKNY
-242 LKTSIGVEEFT
+242 LKTSIGVEDFT

-282 IKITQLS
+282 TKVTQLS

-499 WGGYTLKSIDKWEET
+499 WGGYTLKSIDKWEEA

>member
-1 MSMHQQN
+1 MKCS
-8 ILFSQINQASAWIMP
+8 
-23 VGKLSKKYYKITY
+23 
-36 KENRFGD
+36 
-43 EITKEEKRVFCTKC
+43 KC
-57 GKEIDDSAKF
+57 GKEINEKVKF

-75 EVDTEEALETPSDT
+75 EYDGQKATEELSSPEYKSKGVNKKKWIIAVCSAVAAALFICIG
-89 DTAEESEVFEE
+89 VFGVFAVGIKNGNDDSIKKEE
-100 PVPKIK
+100 PV
-106 NRKKWVVP
+106 
-114 VCIAA
+114 
-119 GIAVL
+119 
-124 GGMGVLAAN
+124 
-133 MAKAEKEEP
+133 
-142 KKVEQTK
+142 Q
-149 PEKETAKEEPKT
+149 ETAKEGQTAEPK
-161 EKEPEVTYPKDITL
+161 EEQPAEPEVTYPKDITL

-203 INNDFASRF
+203 VNTAIDGNFASRF

-227 PVEGWSVSEEIAKKY
+227 PVEGWSVSEEIAKNY

-282 IKITQLS
+282 TKVTQLS

-301 TPEFQGEPY
+301 TPEFTGEPY

-337 DETLEIQMKKFV
+337 DETLEVQMQKFV

-499 WGGYTLKSIDKWEET
+499 WGGYTLKNIDKWEEIANPT
-514 NVTVQNT
+514 MESITKQDFNLSASSTLQQAGYDYSVGSLLDGNTQTCWADGVSGTGEGESITFSSDETKTV
-521 DEQPESA
+521 
-528 LGEYLVF
+528 
-535 LVNAVNS
+535 S
-542 GDYTGADEV
+542 GLAILPGYC
-551 MLKGSSLYQEQEA
+551 K
-564 LVKKLHSENTTEKLK
+564 SEDLFHKNGMPLDIEITSQGK
-579 TWSVLEKEQ
+579 TWKWSFYGFEPNFSSPMDSMIFIDFGGDIDMNECTVTLSVCKSGNKY
-588 LDGTHARITSDEVI
+588 DDICITEMF
-602 EVTYAGGNSKTLY
+602 LY
-615 QSYVYTCELTESGWL
+615 KR
-630 FTSISAVE
+630 

>member
-1 MSMHQQN
+1 M
-8 ILFSQINQASAWIMP
+8 
-23 VGKLSKKYYKITY
+23 
-36 KENRFGD
+36 
-43 EITKEEKRVFCTKC
+43 FCTKC

-75 EVDTEEALETPSDT
+75 EVDTEEALETPSDM

-142 KKVEQTK
+142 KKVQQIK

-203 INNDFASRF
+203 VNTAIDGNFASRF

-227 PVEGWSVSEEIAKKY
+227 PVEGWSVSEEIAKNY
-242 LKTSIGVEEFT
+242 LKTSIGVEDFT

-282 IKITQLS
+282 TKVTQLS

-301 TPEFQGEPY
+301 TPEFTGEPY
-310 TADFDVTLTANSDSI
+310 TADFDVTLTVNTDSM
-325 WGGYTLKSINKW
+325 WGGYALKSINKW

-499 WGGYTLKSIDKWEET
+499 WGGYTLKSIDKWEEIANPT
-514 NVTVQNT
+514 MESVTKQDFNLSASSTLQQAGYDYSVGSLLDGNT
-521 DEQPESA
+521 QTCWADGVSGTGEGESITFSSDETKT
-528 LGEYLVF
+528 V
-535 LVNAVNS
+535 S
-542 GDYTGADEV
+542 GLAILPGYC
-551 MLKGSSLYQEQEA
+551 K
-564 LVKKLHSENTTEKLK
+564 SEDLFHKNGMPLDIEITSQGK
-579 TWSVLEKEQ
+579 TWKWSFYGFEPNFSSPMDSMVFIDFGGDIDMNECTVTLSVCKSGNKY
-588 LDGTHARITSDEVI
+588 DDICITEMF
-602 EVTYAGGNSKTLY
+602 LY
-615 QSYVYTCELTESGWL
+615 KR
-630 FTSISAVE
+630 

>member
-1 MSMHQQN
+1 M
-8 ILFSQINQASAWIMP
+8 
-23 VGKLSKKYYKITY
+23 
-36 KENRFGD
+36 
-43 EITKEEKRVFCTKC
+43 FCTKC

-75 EVDTEEALETPSDT
+75 EVDTEEALETPSDM

-142 KKVEQTK
+142 KKVQQIK

-203 INNDFASRF
+203 VNTAIDGNFASRF

-227 PVEGWSVSEEIAKKY
+227 PVEGWSVSEEIAKNY
-242 LKTSIGVEEFT
+242 LKTSIGVEDFT

-282 IKITQLS
+282 TKVTQLS

-301 TPEFQGEPY
+301 TPEFTGEPY
-310 TADFDVTLTANSDSI
+310 TADFDVTLTVNTDSM
-325 WGGYTLKSINKW
+325 WGGYALKSINKW

-499 WGGYTLKSIDKWEET
+499 WGGYTLKNIDKWEEIANPT
-514 NVTVQNT
+514 MESVTKQDFNLSASSTLQQAGYDYSVGSLLDGNT
-521 DEQPESA
+521 QTCWADGVSGIGEGESITFSSDETKT
-528 LGEYLVF
+528 V
-535 LVNAVNS
+535 S
-542 GDYTGADEV
+542 GLAILPGYC
-551 MLKGSSLYQEQEA
+551 K
-564 LVKKLHSENTTEKLK
+564 SEDLFHKNGMPLDIEITSQGK
-579 TWSVLEKEQ
+579 TWKWSFYGFEPNFSSPMDSMVFIDFGGDIDMNECTVTLSVCKSGNKY
-588 LDGTHARITSDEVI
+588 DDICITEMF
-602 EVTYAGGNSKTLY
+602 LY
-615 QSYVYTCELTESGWL
+615 KR
-630 FTSISAVE
+630 

>member
-1 MSMHQQN
+1 MKCS
-8 ILFSQINQASAWIMP
+8 
-23 VGKLSKKYYKITY
+23 
-36 KENRFGD
+36 
-43 EITKEEKRVFCTKC
+43 KC
-57 GKEIDDSAKF
+57 GKEINEKVKF

-75 EVDTEEALETPSDT
+75 EYDGQKATEELSSPEYKSKGVNKKKWIIAVCSAVAAALFICIG
-89 DTAEESEVFEE
+89 VFGVFAVGIKNGNDDSIKKEE
-100 PVPKIK
+100 PV
-106 NRKKWVVP
+106 
-114 VCIAA
+114 
-119 GIAVL
+119 
-124 GGMGVLAAN
+124 
-133 MAKAEKEEP
+133 
-142 KKVEQTK
+142 Q
-149 PEKETAKEEPKT
+149 ETAKEGQTAEPK
-161 EKEPEVTYPKDITL
+161 EEQPAEPEVTYPKDITL

-183 TEFLD
+183 TELLD
-188 LLCKMDASGSGHNFA
+188 LLCKMDTSGSGHNFA
-203 INNDFASRF
+203 VNTAIDGNFASRF

-227 PVEGWSVSEEIAKKY
+227 PVEGWSVSEEIAKNY
-242 LKTSIGVEEFT
+242 LKTSIGVEDFT

-282 IKITQLS
+282 TKVTQLS

-301 TPEFQGEPY
+301 TPEFTGEPY

-337 DETLEIQMKKFV
+337 DETLEVQMQKFV

-499 WGGYTLKSIDKWEET
+499 WGGYTLKNIDKWEEIANPT
-514 NVTVQNT
+514 MESITKQDFNLSASSTLQQAGYDYSVGSLLDGNTQTCWADGVSGIGEGESITFSSDETKTV
-521 DEQPESA
+521 
-528 LGEYLVF
+528 
-535 LVNAVNS
+535 S
-542 GDYTGADEV
+542 GLAILPGYC
-551 MLKGSSLYQEQEA
+551 K
-564 LVKKLHSENTTEKLK
+564 SEDLFYKNGMPLDIEITSQGK
-579 TWSVLEKEQ
+579 TWKWSFYGFEPNFSSPMDSMVFIDFGGDIDMNECTVTLSVCKSGNKY
-588 LDGTHARITSDEVI
+588 DDICITEMF
-602 EVTYAGGNSKTLY
+602 LY
-615 QSYVYTCELTESGWL
+615 KR
-630 FTSISAVE
+630 

>member
-1 MSMHQQN
+1 M
-8 ILFSQINQASAWIMP
+8 
-23 VGKLSKKYYKITY
+23 
-36 KENRFGD
+36 
-43 EITKEEKRVFCTKC
+43 FCTKC

-75 EVDTEEALETPSDT
+75 EVDTEEALETPSDM

-106 NRKKWVVP
+106 NRKKCVVP

-142 KKVEQTK
+142 KKVQQIK

-203 INNDFASRF
+203 VNTAIDGNFASRF

-227 PVEGWSVSEEIAKKY
+227 PVEGWSVSEEIAKNY
-242 LKTSIGVEEFT
+242 LKTSIGVEDFT

-282 IKITQLS
+282 TKVTQLS

-301 TPEFQGEPY
+301 TPEFTGEPY

-337 DETLEIQMKKFV
+337 DETLEVQMQKFV

-499 WGGYTLKSIDKWEET
+499 WGGYTLKNIDKWEEIANPT
-514 NVTVQNT
+514 MESITKQDFNLSASSTLQQAGYDYSVGSLLDGNTQTCWADGVSGTGEGESITFSSDETKTV
-521 DEQPESA
+521 
-528 LGEYLVF
+528 
-535 LVNAVNS
+535 S
-542 GDYTGADEV
+542 GLAILPGYC
-551 MLKGSSLYQEQEA
+551 K
-564 LVKKLHSENTTEKLK
+564 SEDLFHKNGMPLDIEITSQGK
-579 TWSVLEKEQ
+579 TWKWSFYGFEPNFSSPMDSMVFIDFGGDIDMNECTVTLSVCKSGNKY
-588 LDGTHARITSDEVI
+588 DDICITEMF
-602 EVTYAGGNSKTLY
+602 LY
-615 QSYVYTCELTESGWL
+615 KR
-630 FTSISAVE
+630 

>member
-1 MSMHQQN
+1 M
-8 ILFSQINQASAWIMP
+8 
-23 VGKLSKKYYKITY
+23 
-36 KENRFGD
+36 
-43 EITKEEKRVFCTKC
+43 FCTKC

-89 DTAEESEVFEE
+89 DTAEEAEVFEE

-142 KKVEQTK
+142 KKVQQTK
-149 PEKETAKEEPKT
+149 PEKETTKEEPKT

-203 INNDFASRF
+203 VNTAIDGNFASRF

-227 PVEGWSVSEEIAKKY
+227 PVEGWSVSEEIAKNY
-242 LKTSIGVEEFT
+242 LKTSIGVEDFT

-301 TPEFQGEPY
+301 TPEFTGEPY
-310 TADFDVTLTANSDSI
+310 TADFDVTLTVNTDSM
-325 WGGYTLKSINKW
+325 WGGYALKSINKW

-499 WGGYTLKSIDKWEET
+499 WGGYTLKSIDKWEEIANPT
-514 NVTVQNT
+514 MESVTKQDFNLSASSTLQQAGYDYSVGSLLDGNT
-521 DEQPESA
+521 QTCWADGVSGTGEGESITFSSDETKTVSGLAILPGYCKSED
-528 LGEYLVF
+528 LFHKNGMPLDIEIT
-535 LVNAVNS
+535 S
-542 GDYTGADEV
+542 GDKSWKWSFYGFEPNF
-551 MLKGSSLYQEQEA
+551 SSPMDSMIFIDFGGDIDMNECTVTLSVCKSGNKYDDICITEMFLY
-564 LVKKLHSENTTEKLK
+564 K
-579 TWSVLEKEQ
+579 
-588 LDGTHARITSDEVI
+588 R
-602 EVTYAGGNSKTLY
+602 
-615 QSYVYTCELTESGWL
+615 
-630 FTSISAVE
+630 

>member
-1 MSMHQQN
+1 M
-8 ILFSQINQASAWIMP
+8 
-23 VGKLSKKYYKITY
+23 
-36 KENRFGD
+36 
-43 EITKEEKRVFCTKC
+43 
-57 GKEIDDSAKF
+57 
-67 CKYCGSPV
+67 
-75 EVDTEEALETPSDT
+75 DT
-89 DTAEESEVFEE
+89 DIEVSEE
-100 PVPKIK
+100 PVFQPK

-142 KKVEQTK
+142 KKVQQIK

-203 INNDFASRF
+203 VNTAIDGNFASRF

-227 PVEGWSVSEEIAKKY
+227 PVEGWSVSEEIAKNY
-242 LKTSIGVEEFT
+242 LKTSIGVEDFT

-282 IKITQLS
+282 TKVTQLS

-301 TPEFQGEPY
+301 TPEFTGEPY

-337 DETLEIQMKKFV
+337 DETLEVQMQKFV

-499 WGGYTLKSIDKWEET
+499 WGGYTLKNIDKWEEIANPT
-514 NVTVQNT
+514 MESITKQDFNLSASSTLQQAGYDYSVGSLLDGNTQTCWADGVSGTGEGESITFSSDETKTV
-521 DEQPESA
+521 
-528 LGEYLVF
+528 
-535 LVNAVNS
+535 S
-542 GDYTGADEV
+542 GLAILPGYC
-551 MLKGSSLYQEQEA
+551 K
-564 LVKKLHSENTTEKLK
+564 SEDLFHKNGMPLDIEITSQGK
-579 TWSVLEKEQ
+579 TWKWSFYGFEPNFSSPMDSMVFIDFGGDIDMNECTVTLSVCKSGNKY
-588 LDGTHARITSDEVI
+588 DDICITEMF
-602 EVTYAGGNSKTLY
+602 LY
-615 QSYVYTCELTESGWL
+615 KR
-630 FTSISAVE
+630 

>member
-1 MSMHQQN
+1 M
-8 ILFSQINQASAWIMP
+8 
-23 VGKLSKKYYKITY
+23 
-36 KENRFGD
+36 
-43 EITKEEKRVFCTKC
+43 FCTKC

-75 EVDTEEALETPSDT
+75 EVDTEEALETPSDM

-142 KKVEQTK
+142 KKVQQIK

-203 INNDFASRF
+203 VNTAIDGNFASRF

-227 PVEGWSVSEEIAKKY
+227 PVEGWSVSEEIAKNY
-242 LKTSIGVEEFT
+242 LKTSIGVEDFT

-282 IKITQLS
+282 TKVTQLS

-301 TPEFQGEPY
+301 TPEFTGEPY
-310 TADFDVTLTANSDSI
+310 TADFDVTLTVNTDSM
-325 WGGYTLKSINKW
+325 WGGYALKSINKW

-499 WGGYTLKSIDKWEET
+499 WGGYTLKNIDKWEEIANPT
-514 NVTVQNT
+514 MESITKQDFNLSASSTLQQAGYDYSVGSLLDGNTQTCWADGVSGTGEGESITFSSDETKTV
-521 DEQPESA
+521 
-528 LGEYLVF
+528 
-535 LVNAVNS
+535 S
-542 GDYTGADEV
+542 GLAILPGYC
-551 MLKGSSLYQEQEA
+551 K
-564 LVKKLHSENTTEKLK
+564 SEDLFHKNGMPLDIEITSQGK
-579 TWSVLEKEQ
+579 TWKWSFYGFEPNFSSPMDSMVFIDFGGDIDMNECTVTLSVCKSGNKY
-588 LDGTHARITSDEVI
+588 DDICITEMF
-602 EVTYAGGNSKTLY
+602 LY
-615 QSYVYTCELTESGWL
+615 KR
-630 FTSISAVE
+630 

>member
-1 MSMHQQN
+1 M
-8 ILFSQINQASAWIMP
+8 
-23 VGKLSKKYYKITY
+23 
-36 KENRFGD
+36 
-43 EITKEEKRVFCTKC
+43 FCTKC
-57 GKEIDDSAKF
+57 GKEIDNSAKF

-75 EVDTEEALETPSDT
+75 EVDTEEALETPSDM

-114 VCIAA
+114 VCIIA

-142 KKVEQTK
+142 KKVQQIK

-183 TEFLD
+183 TELLD
-188 LLCKMDASGSGHNFA
+188 LLCKMDTSGSGHNFA
-203 INNDFASRF
+203 VNTAIDGNFASRF

-227 PVEGWSVSEEIAKKY
+227 PVEGWSVSEEIAKNY
-242 LKTSIGVEEFT
+242 LKTSIGVEDFT

-282 IKITQLS
+282 TKVTQLS

-499 WGGYTLKSIDKWEET
+499 WGGYTLKSIDKWEEA